1 MNISKLIRMKFINAL
16 VLSILVTFVF
26 GCAAPQTGKKPDGKA
41 PILERGQRLQIK
53 IGEKKRRYYIYIPN
67 SYDGTKPVPLVF
79 DFHGRG
85 GNPRGEVAYSDF
97 ANLAE
102 KKGFILVAP
111 RGIFAELG
119 MPAWNTRLEP
129 DGVDDV
135 ALVKQIIKEITQK
148 YHIDKKR
155 IYATGM
161 SGGARMVSRV
171 GCDLSDIFAAIAPV
185 AGVQF
190 LDDCAPSRA
199 LSVITFHGKKD
210 LVNHYKHQS
219 NSRSYWVHGV
229 EYSVGKWVEVNDCD
243 DSAKTTKISD
253 VVTKLTYSNCRDG
266 AEVIFYQIEDGGH
279 TWPSTPTPS
288 TASWAG
294 ITNKDIVAT
303 DLIWEFFMAH
313 PMP

>member
-1 MNISKLIRMKFINAL
+1 MTHELINGILKRSVLYLL
-16 VLSILVTFVF
+16 VLTLFVF
-26 GCAAPQTGKKPDGKA
+26 GCSAPQPQKKPTEKK
-41 PILERGQRLQIK
+41 PIMERLERQDIK
-53 IGEKKRRYYIYIPN
+53 IGNKRRRFYVFVPE
-67 SYDGTKPVPLVF
+67 SYNGKNPVPLVF
-79 DFHGRG
+79 DFHGSYS
-85 GNPRGEVAYSDF
+85 NPKREVPYSDS

-102 KKGFILVAP
+102 KKGFILVALD
-111 RGIFAELG
+111 GIYSARKS
-119 MPAWNTRLEP
+119 WNTTKDP
-129 DGVDDV
+129 KGVDDI
-135 ALVKQIIKEITQK
+135 AFIKEVLAIVPGK
-148 YHIDKKR
+148 YNIDEKR
-155 IYATGM
+155 IYAMGM
-161 SGGARMVSRV
+161 SGGARMVSRI
-171 GCDLSDIFAAIAPV
+171 GCDLSDIFAAIGPV

-199 LSVITFHGKKD
+199 MSVITFHGKKD

-219 NSRSYWVHGV
+219 KSPSYWIHGV
-229 EYSVGKWVEVNDCD
+229 EHSVGKWVEANDCD

-279 TWPSTPTPS
+279 TWPGSPITL

-294 ITNKDIVAT
+294 KTNRDIVAI